1 VVSCEPHSGG
11 LGSVIFMDPEGKRYA
26 VNGTAMAHYP
36 QLPEIDRIWAP
47 NPANPGAK
55 LT

>member
-1 VVSCEPHSGG
+1 MSRTRCG

-36 QLPEIDRIWAP
+36 QLPEIVSSMGTGPDESGSK
-47 NPANPGAK
+47 N
-55 LT
+55 